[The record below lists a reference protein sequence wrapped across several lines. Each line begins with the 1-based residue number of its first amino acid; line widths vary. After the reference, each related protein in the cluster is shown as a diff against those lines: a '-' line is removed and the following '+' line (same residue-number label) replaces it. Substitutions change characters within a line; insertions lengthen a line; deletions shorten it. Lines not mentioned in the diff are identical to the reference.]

1 MNAPAPRFTPKD
13 PAFEARIRASFKT
26 QRYLELLGVTLETV
40 RPGYVEM
47 HLPGRPDLR
56 QQHGYFH
63 GGAIA
68 SVFDSASAYAAY
80 TLIPATDTILTVE
93 YKLNLLAPGKGDRL
107 IVRAHVVK
115 PGRTLTVVQAD
126 AFGASAEGE
135 SLCSTTL
142 QTLMA
147 VPERPLTPWSEGELQ

>member
-1 MNAPAPRFTPKD
+1 MNAPLPRFAPKD
-13 PAFEARIRASFKT
+13 PDFESRIRASFAS
-26 QRYLELLGVTLETV
+26 QRYLTLLGATLETV
-40 RPGYVEM
+40 RPGSVEM
-47 HLPGRPDLR
+47 HLPGRDDLR

-68 SVFDSASAYAAY
+68 SLFDSASAYAAF
-80 TLIPATDTILTVE
+80 TLIPAHETILTVE

-107 IVRAHVVK
+107 IVRARVIK

-126 AFGASAEGE
+126 AFGASDGGE
-135 SLCSTTL
+135 SLCATTI

-147 VPERPLTPWSEGELQ
+147 VPERALTPPD

>member
-1 MNAPAPRFTPKD
+1 MNAPASRFTPKD
-13 PAFEARIRASFKT
+13 PAFEARIRASFAG
-26 QRYLELLGVTLETV
+26 QRYLALLGVTLETV
-40 RPGYVEM
+40 RPGHVEM
-47 HLPGRPDLR
+47 HLPGRAEVR

-68 SVFDSASAYAAY
+68 SVFDCASAYAAY
-80 TLIPATDTILTVE
+80 TLISPHETILTVE

-107 IVRAHVVK
+107 IVRARVIK

-126 AFGASAEGE
+126 AFGASAAGE
-135 SLCSTTL
+135 SLCATTI

-147 VPERPLTPWSEGELQ
+147 VPERPLTPPD

>member
-13 PAFEARIRASFKT
+13 PAFEARVRASFLT
-26 QRYLELLGVTLETV
+26 QRFLTLVGATLEAV

-47 HLPGRPDLR
+47 HLPGRPDVR

-68 SVFDSASAYAAY
+68 TIFDSASAYAAF
-80 TLIPATDTILTVE
+80 TLIPPHETILTVE

-107 IVRAHVVK
+107 IVRAQVVK

-135 SLCSTTL
+135 SLCATTM

-147 VPERPLTPWSEGELQ
+147 VPERPLTPPD

>member
-1 MNAPAPRFTPKD
+1 MNAPAPGFTPKD
-13 PAFEARIRASFKT
+13 PAFEPRIRASFLT
-26 QRYLELLGVTLETV
+26 QRYLALLGVTLETV

-47 HLPGRPDLR
+47 HLPGRADVR

-68 SVFDSASAYAAY
+68 SVFDSAAAYAAF
-80 TLIPATDTILTVE
+80 TLIPPHETILTVE
-93 YKLNLLAPGKGDRL
+93 YKLNLLAPGKGDHL
-107 IVRAHVVK
+107 IVRAQVIK

-126 AFGASAEGE
+126 AFAAHASGE
-135 SLCSTTL
+135 TLCATTI

-147 VPERPLTPWSEGELQ
+147 VPERPLTPPD

>member
-13 PAFEARIRASFKT
+13 PAFEARIRASFLT
-26 QRYLELLGVTLETV
+26 QRYLALLGTTLETV

-47 HLPGRPDLR
+47 HLSGRPDLL

-68 SVFDSASAYAAY
+68 SLFDSASAYAAF
-80 TLIPATDTILTVE
+80 TLIPSHETILTVE

-107 IVRAHVVK
+107 IVRAQVIK

-135 SLCSTTL
+135 SLCATTI

-147 VPERPLTPWSEGELQ
+147 VPERPLTPSD